1 MSSSSGSSPVS
12 TIVVGVIPD
21 QPATVLVKAAE
32 LAGQL
37 GARIVCAHV
46 DPTRITLRR
55 LEDGTVLAS
64 PLDPDQPEETVLEI
78 DPHFRQQVAQVL
90 DPLPVP
96 WSIRPLAGSASTELA
111 LLAEETDALMII
123 VGTREAGIR
132 HAFREF
138 FTGSVAVQLAH
149 RQHRPVLM
157 VPLQPTGLEQP
168 LPWQLDEAEG

>member
-1 MSSSSGSSPVS
+1 MGLLPRREQEVAMSSSSGSSPVS

-32 LAGQL
+32 LAG
-37 GARIVCAHV
+37 
-46 DPTRITLRR
+46 R